1 MAVMQELVANDIL
14 SGQVYDDVLYIG
26 NRHEFATHVNKPSR
40 VTCSDL
46 LTYIEMHKMGCWD
59 SSMARYRYCDKCCD
73 YNKQYVTFFNCGHNN
88 CVPCMRHTC
97 RLQEK
102 QGFSSFLCGHPK
114 CEVKHLVAENRESM
128 EMPETDPFAD
138 EKAWDEVDPD
148 HEYSD
153 TDDEGDK
160 EGDTASNT
168 DVVVNTNMDDDALQ
182 KESVSVPQASSS
194 SNHLLPVSL
203 PVPQAAMPPVSLPVP
218 QAVTKGSKAK
228 KRDAQAI
235 VNEVLFT
242 LYLDCSFWT
251 LFFRVYFLE
260 SIF

>member
-1 MAVMQELVANDIL
+1 
-14 SGQVYDDVLYIG
+14 
-26 NRHEFATHVNKPSR
+26 
-40 VTCSDL
+40 
-46 LTYIEMHKMGCWD
+46 
-59 SSMARYRYCDKCCD
+59 
-73 YNKQYVTFFNCGHNN
+73 
-88 CVPCMRHTC
+88 MRHTG

-102 QGFSSFLCGHPK
+102 QGFGSFLCGHPK
-114 CEVKHLVAENRESM
+114 CEVKQLVAENRESM

-203 PVPQAAMPPVSLPVP
+203 PVPQA
-218 QAVTKGSKAK
+218 VTKGSKAK

-242 LYLDCSFWT
+242 LYFDCSFWT